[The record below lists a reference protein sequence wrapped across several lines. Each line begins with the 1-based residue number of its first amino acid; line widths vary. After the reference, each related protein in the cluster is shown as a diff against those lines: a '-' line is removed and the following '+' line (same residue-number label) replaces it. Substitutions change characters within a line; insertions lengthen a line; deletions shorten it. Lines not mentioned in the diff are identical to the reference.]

1 MPHSYHILHRCII
14 INSIHIIQ
22 ILSKKIVSVLPSF
35 SRRFTWWRIQR
46 FKLNQLFILNEIK
59 KKILHILFWPCSCYW
74 VNVYRKRKLKLRV
87 SNQIVA
93 SKCCLYWGA
102 LLTVTEIKHLNWNTI
117 HNMRGGQG
125 KWNTIP
131 IEYCDWGMVW
141 KFMGKWV
148 QGRSDYNNKIEENF
162 NSINYTLCLSKFLV
176 RPNCVNIP

>member
-1 MPHSYHILHRCII
+1 MHILC
-14 INSIHIIQ
+14 
-22 ILSKKIVSVLPSF
+22 
-35 SRRFTWWRIQR
+35 
-46 FKLNQLFILNEIK
+46 
-59 KKILHILFWPCSCYW
+59 WPCSCYW
-74 VNVYRKRKLKLRV
+74 LNVYRKRKLKLRV

-117 HNMRGGQG
+117 HNMRGDQG
-125 KWNTIP
+125 KWNAIP

-162 NSINYTLCLSKFLV
+162 NSMNYILCLSKFLSTTV
-176 RPNCVNIP
+176 LCKYTLKYSRIFLNFLEDTWNVYLNSCSFLSRNLFFRNLSVTFQI